1 MCPLNDG
8 TIVFLIVMPVNI
20 NTTLPISLN
29 ISRFS
34 EYVETIK
41 MLYQVDDDFKNL
53 CDDYLISKKSLEK
66 SRKKSLEN
74 RQQAL
79 EYQRLSRELENEMLE
94 YVIKRT

>member
-1 MCPLNDG
+1 MGPVKDG
-8 TIVFLIVMPVNI
+8 TIVFLIVMAVNI

-29 ISRFS
+29 ISRFA

-66 SRKKSLEN
+66 FRKKSLEN

>member
-1 MCPLNDG
+1 MWPVKDG
-8 TIVFLIVMPVNI
+8 TIVFLLIMADNI
-20 NTTLPISLN
+20 NTMFPLSLN
-29 ISRFS
+29 ISRFA

-66 SRKKSLEN
+66 FRKKSLEN